1 MSKSRQRRNRKQ
13 RPGLPS
19 GVGFSP
25 SSSQPPA
32 PQGFQKPVD
41 EIPASESDRLL
52 GQLRKKEGSWVDW
65 GQSCLQLQQSGLTPV
80 DIFEATGFEATH
92 QNLVIVA
99 AQVFQSLVRGGADD
113 DIVAFF
119 EGRGS
124 DVLYELRI
132 LTESD
137 RVAAATLAMQRGLD
151 CDEAREVARALKEFR
166 YLRDL
171 PDGFEDDPGDA
182 AAYQCWR
189 LARQKSD
196 LQERSRLIAQALRFV
211 SSSTARRKIEA
222 LLTDFT
228 VVRNQP
234 APRLPNFRLE
244 SAMEVP
250 RILPVAGQLPMEASA
265 LTAVPFL
272 DTEGEFDIVHFSG
285 MGAWVALP
293 NWQILMNSGDPVT
306 VLCDSALLPNADEN
320 TPKEEVL
327 VAIDRE
333 AQDWD
338 RDSYFAVD
346 DGGELRL
353 AWFETPP
360 ELPILGK
367 VILVLRPKR
376 VFDEEVVK
384 ELWQVEE

>member
-1 MSKSRQRRNRKQ
+1 MSKRRNRNQ
-13 RPGLPS
+13 RPGLPA
-19 GVGFSP
+19 GAGFGGESDQSP
-25 SSSQPPA
+25 T
-32 PQGFQKPVD
+32 PQGFQKPIE

-52 GQLRKKEGSWVDW
+52 EQLRKKQGSWVEW
-65 GQSCLQLQQSGLTPV
+65 GQWCLLLQKQSGLTPL

-99 AQVFQSLVRGGADD
+99 SQVFQSLVRGGADD
-113 DIVAFF
+113 DIVAYF

-132 LTESD
+132 LTEGD
-137 RVAAATLAMQRGLD
+137 RVQAATLCMQRGLE
-151 CDEAREVARALKEFR
+151 CDEAREVAKALKEFR
-166 YLRDL
+166 YLRQL

-196 LQERSRLIAQALRFV
+196 LQERSRLIAQGLRFV
-211 SSSTARRKIEA
+211 SSGSARKKIEA

-228 VVRNQP
+228 VVQSRP

-265 LTAVPFL
+265 LMAVPL
-272 DTEGEFDIVHFSG
+272 LEADEPFDIVHFSG

-293 NWQILMNSGDPVT
+293 NWQVLMNSEDPVT
-306 VLCDSALLPNADEN
+306 VLCDSALLPGADEDA
-320 TPKEEVL
+320 PKEEVL
-327 VAIDRE
+327 VAIDRG
-333 AQDWD
+333 D
-338 RDSYFAVD
+338 RQWHPDNHYAVD
-346 DGGELRL
+346 DDGELRL
-353 AWFETPP
+353 AWFEDEPDL
-360 ELPILGK
+360 EILGK
-367 VILVLRPKR
+367 VVLVLRPKR
-376 VFDEEVVK
+376 VFDQEVVK
-384 ELWQVEE
+384 ELWQVDE